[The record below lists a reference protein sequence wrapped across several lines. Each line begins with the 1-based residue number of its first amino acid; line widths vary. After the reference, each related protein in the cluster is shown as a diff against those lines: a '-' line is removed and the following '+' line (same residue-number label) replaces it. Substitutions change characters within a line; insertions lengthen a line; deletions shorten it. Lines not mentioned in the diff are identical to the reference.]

1 MSDTNRHQPDTTR
14 GRQWAD
20 AVLDLLILEGAVTGK
35 VVNGRWKTAA
45 HRATEMLTGVEVARY
60 GAAPSEQRTNYR
72 WVLEAILYLESAGI
86 VKVQRVRPQ
95 DGPAMGNP
103 IERIELVD

>member
-14 GRQWAD
+14 GRQWED

-35 VVNGRWKTAA
+35 VVNGHWKTAA
-45 HRATEMLTGVEVARY
+45 RRATEMLTGVEVA
-60 GAAPSEQRTNYR
+60 RTNYR

-95 DGPAMGNP
+95 DGPTMCNP